1 MSVIK
6 DRRLPIR
13 EKRDGAIIAY
23 AGQLAAL
30 HAEAGEGRLVPRIRT
45 FAQDTRS
52 DLQVA
57 AELLSTIR
65 DLAIVVHG
73 PAGCFS
79 SLRVAEHAV
88 VTGLTERD
96 SILGGDKK
104 LRASIHQVI
113 AQHRPGAVAV
123 VCTPVAAINNDD
135 ADAVVAE
142 LRDEYGLPIVFIRT
156 DAFKSKLSN
165 NGADLVAH
173 ALLRETSIARKSAE
187 RQPGIVLISTRES
200 EEDID
205 TLSKLLATIGVTAFT
220 FPRYSRADN
229 WAKVP
234 TVSASLA
241 IDPSDADFVGH
252 ALFDEFEIPYVSV
265 GLPIGLRGT
274 SQWLTGLARVLGKTT
289 QAEELVASKQEVLD
303 TIRSN
308 FSRHKGAQIY
318 VSAPPDIAFSLV
330 GLVEE
335 LGLGVSGLTLTY
347 VDKRHETALAQLA
360 SKRGDLPVLVGE
372 GQAFEEANL
381 LRKVGANLYIGVDC
395 PVSHV
400 LRIGIPVLDLVG
412 LPFYGYA
419 GAERVAEAMLRR
431 LENTAL
437 AQFLSEGT
445 ESYSDGWLAKSTHW
459 FIKHEVK

>member
-6 DRRLPIR
+6 DRRLLIR

-23 AGQLAAL
+23 AGQVAAL
-30 HAEAGEGRLVPRIRT
+30 HGEAEEGRLVPRIRT

-52 DLQVA
+52 DLQIA
-57 AELLSTIR
+57 TELLSTIK

-79 SLRVAEHAV
+79 SLRVAERAV

-104 LRASIHQVI
+104 LRASIHQVM
-113 AQHRPGAVAV
+113 AEHRPNAVAV

-142 LRDEYGLPIVFIRT
+142 LRDEYELPIVFIRT

-173 ALLRETSIARKSAE
+173 AVLREVLVRRKSAA
-187 RQPGIVLISTRES
+187 RQPGVALISTRES
-200 EEDID
+200 EGDID
-205 TLSKLLATIGVTAFT
+205 TLSKLLATIGLTTFT
-220 FPRYSRADN
+220 FPRYSRADS
-229 WAKVP
+229 WARLS

-241 IDPSDADFVGH
+241 IDPSDADFVGR

-274 SQWLTGLARVLGKTT
+274 SQWLTGLARMLGRAA
-289 QAEELVASKQEVLD
+289 QADEVIAAEQRVLD
-303 TIRSN
+303 TMRSN

-318 VSAPPDIAFSLV
+318 VSAPPGIALSLV
-330 GLVEE
+330 ELVEE
-335 LGLGVSGLTLTY
+335 LGLGVSGLTLAY

-360 SKRGDLPVLVGE
+360 SRRGDLPVLVGE

-395 PVSHV
+395 PVNHV
-400 LRIGIPVLDLVG
+400 LRIGIPVLDLAG

-419 GAERVAEAMLRR
+419 GAERLAEAMFRR
-431 LENTAL
+431 LENTGL

-445 ESYSDGWLAKSTHW
+445 DSYSEGWLAKSTHW